1 MKIYRV
7 TWEEICSTE
16 VEAET
21 KEEAKDRVLSGI
33 VEENQ
38 ISREF
43 IGGSDTVE
51 EVST

>member
-7 TWEEICSTE
+7 TWEEICSVE
-16 VEAET
+16 VTAET
-21 KEEAKDRVLSGI
+21 EEEAKDRVLSGI

-43 IGGSDTVE
+43 VGGSDEVE
-51 EVST
+51 EVT